1 MNTTLNASLPKS
13 KEVAYNKKLDILL
26 SQLREN
32 NNATKEIYKDI
43 DKLKKSNDRAFARAK
58 RAVDALAN
66 Y

>member
-43 DKLKKSNDRAFARAK
+43 DKLRKSNDRAFARAK